1 MTTQLLATELANL
14 VQESKRK
21 HNDLRQAAEKSL
33 DELKALKGA
42 TEAQAT
48 AELAQKASFVNPF
61 IIACGTRNAK
71 FTAIAIVC
79 LQRLVVSKALP
90 RSKLGPVL
98 EALSQAATAG
108 LDVQLKI
115 LQALPPLLTNYAEDV
130 QNELLVTALNICF
143 VLQASKNAIVNN
155 TSAATLQQLVVAVF
169 DKVVAED
176 KSGDAPF
183 IGEAPSEDGPVK
195 LRPAAMDA
203 FRVFNDL
210 CLMTEN
216 QRPEYLRFTA
226 LPQTFGLELIE
237 SVLTNHAS
245 IFIAHAEQAHI
256 LRQHVMPFIISALRG
271 KPNFATSVRLTRI
284 LYTLMRRHL
293 SLLPSE
299 SGQALDILTHM
310 LDQDIVVWKRTLCME
325 VFRGIFSEPGLVRRI
340 FMLYDSQEGEKDILK
355 TLTATFVRLST
366 EKPSVI
372 GLGYCSTIPV
382 LNPYA
387 NGASGND
394 PVVLESSGV
403 AGIIGSTTD
412 GSTTGISS
420 QWSTVRVP
428 FIDQLDKTE
437 APPIPESYVYSLV
450 LTCISSLSEG
460 LAKFILPLTVPNR
473 KKQLTKQEKDK
484 ETAEDTAD
492 QPFKKNPLPVNPLEM
507 EDHPL
512 YADIK
517 ICANII
523 DECWPAILATCS
535 TFLNAAL
542 DSEYYHS
549 LVRAFQRFA
558 HVAGLLHLHTPRD
571 AFLTTL
577 GKAAVPPNVF
587 TACLNSG
594 GAKSLAASESSTTS
608 GASSLL
614 SNARGLLNRDNS
626 HSIASPT
633 IERGKQPSFEP
644 AVVSLNTRNLLCLRA
659 LLNLGIALGPTMGD
673 SWRIILGTLQQA
685 DFVLFSSGKVAGRTP
700 VVTKIQDPTAENE
713 ATTLLSNFGSEIRA
727 VETAASRLIEST
739 IDFPNDPFIQVV
751 ESICALLEFSEPEA
765 VEAETPDANPV
776 QSLEPPKHPRVRK
789 GSSSSTSGKHRRVLS
804 VSSVATTAPNQED
817 MFALA
822 KLGDIATINIERLLS
837 HDTKVSGWDTLT
849 KKLIGVLGSQHTSAS
864 VRTRAADILVQLVL
878 EAAKTVVQL
887 EDDQRGPI
895 QLNLFE
901 ALRNSLAPMKREHTA
916 DSVLGSVASNA
927 TDVEIQRI
935 LLDGLKNILETC
947 GETLVSGWE
956 VAFEIMDSIFVYLGD
971 KNSMTVANG
980 LSTRSAKLVRPSFNS
995 LQLICSD
1002 FLASLPNTCFLL
1014 LVDTLYKF
1022 SSQDDD
1028 LNIALTTVTFFWT
1041 LSDFLSSKNQAL
1053 SITASVMGGQDTT
1066 ELAKM
1071 AADPKHEASDAALWM
1086 LLLLRLAAVTA
1097 DDRLELRNSAI
1108 QTLLRIFDAYGDK
1121 LSSEAWTVCVE
1132 SVIFKLL
1139 DSITNELAL
1148 ANDNETDQ
1156 QEREDWNTTAGVV
1169 LTGISGLL
1177 ANYLD
1182 TLKSDESF
1190 ERLWKELLRHFAHFL
1205 DFEALS
1211 VNTAVYKALSQ
1222 IIVQA
1227 ADGSLSTKTID
1238 GAWELWARG
1247 TPKSKDEARE
1257 NVDNQECLQAYVSAL
1272 GDLYR
1277 FLHPDLAIERVST
1290 MLALLRQAVCQE
1302 SVSSFVTNAEFCTR
1316 LQDRVLAAVKMIR
1329 TDLAG
1334 VPSEVISQ
1342 VSEFVC
1348 IAFEGYPLPG
1358 DANASNGENKKRR
1371 SFVALSK
1378 ASMAIL
1384 QNLILAHSTDSG
1396 IYKSGAFTTA
1406 LKAFARPIALKY
1418 QFPIPTRGVPAWK
1431 VATTAVLA
1439 VLQQTLNQPVMETDK
1454 ASNAQI
1460 WAAVVDIADG
1470 IISADP
1476 SSVPESVDVMADQDF
1491 DISSFQTLR
1500 DLIIP
1505 ALGHS
1510 DVGNESRDR
1519 FAHSLFTTS
1528 IMHELSEAE
1537 VRALALPGNQ
1547 ALAEFFKTRPGRT
1560 LNPRPLVRSKMSY
1573 VCLDEMFALIAG
1585 EADHTPSIMVV
1596 PPTPNL
1602 QASFAGGSHK
1612 PSAAAPG
1619 PSSQATKQ
1627 AKELGVA
1634 IATSV
1639 APSVS
1644 VRCALTMRMYIAD
1657 TPLRGR
1663 MPQPVF
1669 QRRELLH
1676 ILGRL
1681 LELHSEKKALPPT
1694 AKVQTQTRKHLV
1706 ILLPLLVQTAQT
1718 AGESGDEPVL
1728 KLVMEAMA
1736 VVGAEMDAVPKATL
1750 AFRRR

>member
-33 DELKALKGA
+33 EELKSLKGVNE
-42 TEAQAT
+42 TQAT
-48 AELAQKASFVNPF
+48 AELAQKATFVNPF

-71 FTAIAIVC
+71 FTSIAIVC
-79 LQRLVVSKALP
+79 LQRLVVAKALP
-90 RSKLGPVL
+90 HSKLGPVL
-98 EALSQAATAG
+98 EALSQASSAG

-115 LQALPPLLTNYAEDV
+115 LQALPPLLTNYADDV

-143 VLQASKNAIVNN
+143 VLQTSKNAIVNN
-155 TSAATLQQLVVAVF
+155 TSAATLQQLIVAVF

-176 KSGDAPF
+176 KSGHDPF
-183 IGEAPSEDGPVK
+183 VGEAPAEDGPVK

-203 FRVFNDL
+203 FRIFNDL

-237 SVLTNHAS
+237 SVLTNHAPV
-245 IFIAHAEQAHI
+245 FIAHAELAHI
-256 LRQHVMPFIISALRG
+256 LRQHVMPFLISALRG

-284 LYTLMRRHL
+284 LYTLIRRHL

-310 LDQDIVVWKRTLCME
+310 LDQDTAVWKRALCME
-325 VFRGIFSEPGLVRRI
+325 VFRGIFSEPALIRRI
-340 FMLYDSQEGEKDILK
+340 FMLYDSQEGEKDVLK

-387 NGASGND
+387 NAASGSD
-394 PVVLESSGV
+394 QVVLEASGV
-403 AGIIGSTTD
+403 AGILGSTVE

-473 KKQLTKQEKDK
+473 KKQAAKQEKDK
-484 ETAEDTAD
+484 ESTEEAMDRS
-492 QPFKKNPLPVNPLEM
+492 FKKTPIPVNPLEM
-507 EDHPL
+507 KDHPL
-512 YADIK
+512 HEDIK
-517 ICANII
+517 ACAKII

-549 LVRAFQRFA
+549 LVRAFQRIA

-594 GAKSLAASESSTTS
+594 STKALPAAESLSS

-614 SNARGLLNRDNS
+614 SNARGLLTRES
-626 HSIASPT
+626 AHSTGSAT
-633 IERGKQPSFEP
+633 AERGKQPSFDS
-644 AVVSLNTRNLLCLRA
+644 AAVSLNTRNLLCLRA
-659 LLNLGIALGPTMGD
+659 LLNLGIALGSTMGD

-685 DFVLFSSGKVAGRTP
+685 DFVLFSSGKVSGRTP
-700 VVTKIQDPTAENE
+700 IVNKIQDATAENE
-713 ATTLLSNFGSEIRA
+713 ASTLLSNFGSEIKA

-739 IDFPNDPFIQVV
+739 VDFPNDPFIQVV
-751 ESICALLEFSEPEA
+751 EAICALLEFSEPEA
-765 VEAETPDANPV
+765 IDTETSTSD
-776 QSLEPPKHPRVRK
+776 QLRSLEPPKAPHVRK
-789 GSSSSTSGKHRRVLS
+789 GSTSSISGKHRRVLS
-804 VSSVATTAPNQED
+804 VSNVASVAPNQED

-822 KLGDIATINIERLLS
+822 KLGDIATINIERLLAY
-837 HDTKVSGWDTLT
+837 DPETSGWEMLT
-849 KKLIGVLGSQHTSAS
+849 KKLIGVLGSQNTSPS

-878 EAAKTVVQL
+878 EAAKTVGQL
-887 EDDQRGPI
+887 EEGQRGPI
-895 QLNLFE
+895 QMNLFQ
-901 ALRNSLAPMKREHTA
+901 ALRNSLAPMKREQVA
-916 DSVLGSVASNA
+916 DLGLGSVASNA
-927 TDVEIQRI
+927 TDVDIQRI
-935 LLDGLKNILETC
+935 LLDGLKNILEIC

-956 VAFEIMDSIFVYLGD
+956 VAFEIIDSIFVYLGD
-971 KNSMTVANG
+971 KSSIAVANG

-1053 SITASVMGGQDTT
+1053 SITSKIMGGQDVA

-1071 AADPKHEASDAALWM
+1071 AADSENEASDAALWM

-1121 LSSEAWTVCVE
+1121 LSSEAWAVCVQ

-1139 DSITNELAL
+1139 TSITSELAL
-1148 ANDNETDQ
+1148 ANDDDTDE
-1156 QEREDWNTTAGVV
+1156 QEREDWNVTASVV
-1169 LTGISGLL
+1169 LEGISGLL
-1177 ANYLD
+1177 ANYLNA
-1182 TLKSDESF
+1182 LKADESF
-1190 ERLWKELLRHFAHFL
+1190 ERLWKELLRHFAQFL
-1205 DFEALS
+1205 DFKALS
-1211 VNTAVYKALSQ
+1211 INTAVYKALSQ
-1222 IIVQA
+1222 IIVEP
-1227 ADGSLSTKTID
+1227 ADGSLSTETISVI
-1238 GAWELWARG
+1238 WELWARG
-1247 TPKSKDEARE
+1247 TPQSKDETKD
-1257 NVDNQECLQAYVSAL
+1257 NFDNQECLQAYVSTL
-1272 GDLYR
+1272 CDLYR
-1277 FLHPDLAIERVST
+1277 FLHPDLAIERVKT
-1290 MLALLRQAVCQE
+1290 MLVLLRQAVCQE
-1302 SVSSFVTNAEFCTR
+1302 SVTGFGTDVEFCTR
-1316 LQDRVLAAVKMIR
+1316 LQDRVLASIKMIR
-1329 TDLAG
+1329 TDLPG

-1342 VSEFVC
+1342 VSEFAC
-1348 IAFEGYPLPG
+1348 IAFEDYLTSKGHE
-1358 DANASNGENKKRR
+1358 SSSRKIKKKRT
-1371 SFVALSK
+1371 FVALSK

-1384 QNLILAHSTDSG
+1384 QDLILAHSTDSD

-1406 LKAFARPIALKY
+1406 LRAFSRPITLKY
-1418 QFPIPTRGVPAWK
+1418 QFPVLTRGVPAWK
-1431 VATTAVLA
+1431 VATTAALE
-1439 VLQQTLNQPVMETDK
+1439 VLQNALNQPTMELEK
-1454 ASNAQI
+1454 ASTAGI
-1460 WAAVVDIADG
+1460 WAAIVDISDG

-1476 SSVPESVDVMADQDF
+1476 SSVPESIDVMADQDF
-1491 DISSFQTLR
+1491 DISSFETLR

-1505 ALGHS
+1505 TLGNANIS
-1510 DVGNESRDR
+1510 SETRDR
-1519 FAHSLFTTS
+1519 FAQSLFTTS

-1537 VRALALPGNQ
+1537 SQALALPGTQ
-1547 ALAEFFKTRPGRT
+1547 ALTELFKSRPGRT
-1560 LNPRPLVRSKMSY
+1560 LNPQPLVRYKMSY
-1573 VCLDEMFALIAG
+1573 VCLDQMFSLIAG

-1602 QASFAGGSHK
+1602 QASFGPGSGGRKS
-1612 PSAAAPG
+1612 G
-1619 PSSQATKQ
+1619 GTSSDNAKN
-1627 AKELGVA
+1627 AKELRIA
-1634 IATSV
+1634 IASSIATF
-1639 APSVS
+1639 VS
-1644 VRCALTMRMYIAD
+1644 IRCALTMRMYIDD

-1663 MPQPVF
+1663 MPQPLF
-1669 QRRELLH
+1669 QRKELLH
-1676 ILGRL
+1676 ILARL
-1681 LELHSEKKALPPT
+1681 LELHSEKAALPPM
-1694 AKVQTQTRKHLV
+1694 KNMMTQTRKHLV
-1706 ILLPLLVQTAQT
+1706 ILFPLLVQTAQV
-1718 AGESGDEPVL
+1718 AGSSGDEPVL
-1728 KLVMEAMA
+1728 KVVMEAMA
-1736 VVGAEMDAVPKATL
+1736 VMGVEMNAMPTATHTL
-1750 AFRRR
+1750 RSR